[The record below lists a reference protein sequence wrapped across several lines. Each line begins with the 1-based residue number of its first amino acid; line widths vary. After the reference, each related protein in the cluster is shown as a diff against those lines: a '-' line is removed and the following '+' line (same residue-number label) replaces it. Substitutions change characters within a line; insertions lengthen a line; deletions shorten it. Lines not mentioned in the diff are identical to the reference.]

1 MKALDNIS
9 TQAHWFLRLAIAS
22 VFIYHGLGKF
32 PNLGAMAA
40 MMGMPVFM
48 LLLVALAETIGGVL
62 VLVGGFSKDWM
73 TRVGAMMLS
82 PVIFG
87 AIVMVHWG
95 QWHFKATET
104 HPMGGMQF
112 QVTLLLILLYFLVK
126 GNSVKLSK
134 ATM

>member
-1 MKALDNIS
+1 MKTLDNIS

-126 GNSVKLSK
+126 GDSVKLSK